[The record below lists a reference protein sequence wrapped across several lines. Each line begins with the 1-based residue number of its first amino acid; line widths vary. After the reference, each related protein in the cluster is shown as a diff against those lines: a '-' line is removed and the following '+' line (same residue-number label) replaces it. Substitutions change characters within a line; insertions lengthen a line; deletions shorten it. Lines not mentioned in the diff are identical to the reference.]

1 MEAIVMFFVVVIGL
15 IALDL
20 GSIRAGTDSRDRLPD
35 THTR

>member
-1 MEAIVMFFVVVIGL
+1 MEVIVFFFVLVIGL

-20 GSIRAGTDSRDRLPD
+20 GSIRGGVDSRDRLPD